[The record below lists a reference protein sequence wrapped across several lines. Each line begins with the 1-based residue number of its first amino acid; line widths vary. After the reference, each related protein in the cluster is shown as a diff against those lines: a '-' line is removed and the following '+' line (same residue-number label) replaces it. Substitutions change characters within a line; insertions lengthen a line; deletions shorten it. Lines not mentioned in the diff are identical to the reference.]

1 VKIAPI
7 LTLVRGEDKRHWRR
21 FARLCSCT
29 DRGIQH
35 DPNRKDSSIRQ
46 RHQRRRQWQKAE
58 AVSCVYW
65 RCSRRRS
72 DNRRQMNTTD
82 KVGEE
87 NNERIVI
94 DNEMMDY
101 E

>member
-1 VKIAPI
+1 
-7 LTLVRGEDKRHWRR
+7 VRIKGIGGALRG
-21 FARLCSCT
+21 FAAAQIVVSST
-29 DRGIQH
+29 IQIE
-35 DPNRKDSSIRQ
+35 DSSIRQ

>member
-1 VKIAPI
+1 
-7 LTLVRGEDKRHWRR
+7 L
-21 FARLCSCT
+21 
-29 DRGIQH
+29 
-35 DPNRKDSSIRQ
+35 
-46 RHQRRRQWQKAE
+46 
-58 AVSCVYW
+58 
-65 RCSRRRS
+65 
-72 DNRRQMNTTD
+72 DNRREMNTTD